1 MIIFAFEILIL
12 VLAAWTVVPCVRR
25 KRMTQGLIEWCVFA
39 AAVIVLLPP
48 VSAVCTLI
56 MRRRLEITA
65 EVSETELFKGNNTI
79 RDKIAIAINYT
90 DIQMSAIIFKKVVF
104 KRN

>member
-39 AAVIVLLPP
+39 AAVIVLLHW
-48 VSAVCTLI
+48 AAT
-56 MRRRLEITA
+56 
-65 EVSETELFKGNNTI
+65 G
-79 RDKIAIAINYT
+79 
-90 DIQMSAIIFKKVVF
+90 MS
-104 KRN
+104 R